1 LRINRFIAS
10 CGVCSRRDA
19 DKLIEENR
27 VKINDNPAQKSD
39 KVDNEDSVLVDGKR
53 INLEESVYLAFNK
66 PAGYLTALEDSRSAT
81 IMDLIDVPE
90 RVFPLGRLDLNSEGL
105 LILTNDGDMFNRL
118 MHPRSEVWKKYYVTL
133 RDSIDLSQVEKMK
146 KGVFINSLN
155 YKTKPCNIEVISDKE
170 LIIQISEGKKRQ
182 IRRMLE
188 SVGNRVK
195 YLKRL
200 SVGEIE
206 LGNLPKGEIR
216 YLTSREISYLKSL

>member
-1 LRINRFIAS
+1 
-10 CGVCSRRDA
+10 
-19 DKLIEENR
+19 
-27 VKINDNPAQKSD
+27 
-39 KVDNEDSVLVDGKR
+39 
-53 INLEESVYLAFNK
+53 
-66 PAGYLTALEDSRSAT
+66 
-81 IMDLIDVPE
+81 M
-90 RVFPLGRLDLNSEGL
+90 
-105 LILTNDGDMFNRL
+105 
-118 MHPRSEVWKKYYVTL
+118 
-133 RDSIDLSQVEKMK
+133 
-146 KGVFINSLN
+146 
-155 YKTKPCNIEVISDKE
+155 ISDKE